1 MPDERRILTVATAT
15 ATARLGRIGTT
26 SRRCPAASS
35 PHPALAPSTD
45 KPEPSA
51 RSALQGKTD
60 LCVQCGLC
68 LPHCPTYALYRIEG
82 ESPRGR
88 LALIQGALTGAL
100 HADARLSALLDHC
113 LSCQAC
119 EAVCPSRVPFGEI
132 MDEAR
137 AMLEPARHRTP
148 AARLLRRGLLDGL
161 VPHGAALRLAG
172 RLLRVYQR
180 SGLQAVARRGGLLG
194 ARRLADA
201 EALLPPLA
209 PVRRWRSRYA
219 AQPPHRGVVALFIG
233 CVASVA
239 DRPNLEA
246 AVRVLTRLGFEV
258 RIPRNQTC
266 CGALHRHE
274 AAPEAERRLA
284 RRNLEA
290 FGDSD
295 VPIVSLASGCCA
307 QLVRYGT
314 LLATPGGAAF
324 ATRVYD
330 INRFLVES
338 PWPAD
343 AQPAPL
349 RARVAVH
356 EPCTLRNAL
365 HGQDKPYRLLE
376 RIPGLDVIP
385 LGGGAHCCGAAG
397 AHLLHYAEDARR
409 LREPKLQAVHAL
421 RPRFVV
427 TSNIGC
433 ALHLAAGLRSD
444 PQAPEVLHPV
454 TLLDRQLRAGATRSD

>member
-1 MPDERRILTVATAT
+1 MTPR
-15 ATARLGRIGTT
+15 
-26 SRRCPAASS
+26 
-35 PHPALAPSTD
+35 TD
-45 KPEPSA
+45 HPEPST
-51 RSALQGKTD
+51 RSTLPGKTD

-88 LALIQGALTGAL
+88 IALIQGALTGAL
-100 HADARLSALLDHC
+100 HADARLLALLDHC

-137 AMLEPARHRTP
+137 ATLEPARHRTP

-172 RLLRVYQR
+172 RLLRAYQR
-180 SGLQAVARRGGLLG
+180 SGLQAVARRSGLPGGL
-194 ARRLADA
+194 REA

-219 AQPPHRGVVALFIG
+219 AQPPRRGAVALFTG

-274 AAPEAERRLA
+274 AAPEAARRLA

-290 FGDSD
+290 FGDSG

-307 QLVRYGT
+307 QLVRYGA
-314 LLATPGGAAF
+314 LLATPEGAAF
-324 ATRVYD
+324 ATRVCD
-330 INRFLVES
+330 ISRFLVES
-338 PWPAD
+338 PWPTGV
-343 AQPAPL
+343 QPAPL
-349 RARVAVH
+349 HARVAVH
-356 EPCTLRNAL
+356 IPCTLRNAL
-365 HGQDKPYRLLE
+365 RGQDQPYRLLE
-376 RIPGLDVIP
+376 RIPGLDVVP

-397 AHLLHYAEDARR
+397 THLLHYAEDARR
-409 LREPKLQAVHAL
+409 LREPKLRAIRAL
-421 RPRFVV
+421 HPRFVV

-433 ALHLAAGLRSD
+433 ALHLAAGLRGEA
-444 PQAPEVLHPV
+444 QAPEVLHPV
-454 TLLDRQLRAGATRSD
+454 ALLDRQLRAGATRSD

>member
-1 MPDERRILTVATAT
+1 MTPQ
-15 ATARLGRIGTT
+15 
-26 SRRCPAASS
+26 
-35 PHPALAPSTD
+35 TD
-45 KPEPSA
+45 NPEPGT
-51 RSALQGKTD
+51 RSALLSKTD

-88 LALIQGALTGAL
+88 IALIQGALTGVL
-100 HADARLSALLDHC
+100 HADARLLALLDHC

-137 AMLEPARHRTP
+137 TTLEPARHRTP
-148 AARLLRRGLLDGL
+148 AARLLRRVLLDGL
-161 VPHGAALRLAG
+161 IPHNAALRLAG

-180 SGLQAVARRGGLLG
+180 SGLQTVARRGGLPEGL
-194 ARRLADA
+194 RVADA

-219 AQPPHRGVVALFIG
+219 AQPPRRGAVMLFTG

-274 AAPEAERRLA
+274 AAPETAQRLA

-290 FGDSD
+290 FGDGD
-295 VPIVSLASGCCA
+295 VPILSLASGCSA
-307 QLVRYGT
+307 QLIRYGT

-324 ATRVYD
+324 ATRVCD
-330 INRFLVES
+330 ISRFLVEN

-343 AQPAPL
+343 ARPAPL

-356 EPCTLRNAL
+356 VPCTLRNAL
-365 HGQDKPYRLLE
+365 HGQDEPYRLLE
-376 RIPGLDVIP
+376 RIPDLDVVP
-385 LGGGAHCCGAAG
+385 LGGGAYCCGAAG
-397 AHLLHYAEDARR
+397 THLLHYAEDARR
-409 LREPKLQAVHAL
+409 LREPKLRAIHAL

-433 ALHLAAGLRSD
+433 ALHLAAGLRGD

-454 TLLDRQLRAGATRSD
+454 ALLDRQLRAGATRSD